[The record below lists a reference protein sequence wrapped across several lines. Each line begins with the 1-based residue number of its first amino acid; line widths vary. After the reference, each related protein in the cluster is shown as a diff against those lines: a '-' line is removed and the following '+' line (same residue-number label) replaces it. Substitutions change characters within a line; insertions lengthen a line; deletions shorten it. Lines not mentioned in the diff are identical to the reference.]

1 MDNFDTK
8 LETITD
14 VGKTLAA
21 VIFSEIGGDIKKFS
35 SVPKLV
41 AYAGLYPK
49 SRQSGESKSDG
60 HMSKR
65 GSPYLRRA
73 VWLAATVAAHLTLPF
88 PLSPEETLRRKRP
101 FDCHWA
107 CLS

>member
-8 LETITD
+8 LETITS

-21 VIFSEIGGDIKKFS
+21 VISSEIGGDIKKFS
-35 SVPKLV
+35 SVSKLV

-65 GSPYLRRA
+65 DSPYFRRA
-73 VWLAATVAAHLTLPF
+73 VWITATVAAHLTLLF
-88 PLSPEETLRRKRP
+88 VFSTKRN
-101 FDCHWA
+101 
-107 CLS
+107 LLKVKTM